1 MSLLGLRCAHTIIHG
16 PFFRGCKHDSP
27 LFKGQL
33 AALFIQGSKLIKQVL
48 AAAKADIATQ
58 VGRNWVLALIQ
69 HMQEGQRGFQ
79 AQTGPGRVVA
89 NSWSRGGTVDT
100 GNYVGHCCSPSQWP
114 MS

>member
-1 MSLLGLRCAHTIIHG
+1 MARSFAAVNMIRPAPG
-16 PFFRGCKHDSP
+16 PTYRAVHP
-27 LFKGQL
+27 
-33 AALFIQGSKLIKQVL
+33 GSKLIEQML

-79 AQTGPGRVVA
+79 AQTGPGCVVA
-89 NSWSRGGTVDT
+89 HSWSRGGTVDT
-100 GNYVGHCCSPSQWP
+100 GNYLGHRCSPSQWP